1 MKKTVL
7 LLGILL
13 GAMLVLTA
21 CNGDSNGDSDAAVVE
36 VGDTVLVEY
45 TGKLAADGEIFDSSA
60 ERGVPLEFVA
70 GVGMMIPGFDDA
82 VLGMELNEEKT
93 AEIPADQA
101 YGSAG
106 IPDPSTGE
114 YLIPPDSDL
123 IFEIKVV
130 GITKPDAEE
139 DSE

>member
-21 CNGDSNGDSDAAVVE
+21 CNGDSNGDGDAVVVE
-36 VGDTVLVEY
+36 VGDTVVAEY
-45 TGKLAADGEIFDSSA
+45 TGKLAADGEVFDSSA
-60 ERGVPLEFVA
+60 ERGAPLEFVA

-93 AEIPADQA
+93 VEIPSDQA

-106 IPDPSTGE
+106 ITDPQTGG

-123 IFEIKVV
+123 IFEIKV
-130 GITKPDAEE
+130 IEIIKPDTEE